1 MLGSGV
7 PLRFWR
13 MGRIMELPDER
24 HRDLERVARERGF
37 TPAGWIATT
46 LSSEPDA
53 AAEQPLP
60 DLLRELIG
68 AVDRFERAAKRPGP
82 HALR

>member
-1 MLGSGV
+1 
-7 PLRFWR
+7 
-13 MGRIMELPDER
+13 MGRIMELPDEG
-24 HRDLERVARERGF
+24 HRDLERVARERGL
-37 TPAGWIATT
+37 TPAGWIAAT

-68 AVDRFERAAKRPGP
+68 AVDSSKEPRSGLARTRFGEAIARTFESQ
-82 HALR
+82 